1 MSRIQALADAY
12 RQGHRLVSDEVSAR
26 LSTIQTQDPTI
37 KAFLS
42 VQSDLAMAQ
51 ANDLDHRFQKG
62 DPMPLLA
69 GIPIGIKDNIHING
83 RPTTCASKMLAT
95 YTAPYDAS
103 VSRHLLSQ
111 DAILIGKTNMDE
123 FAMGSST
130 EHSAFQT
137 TRNPRDVTRVPGGS
151 SGGSAAAVAADMVV
165 AALGSDTGGSIRQ
178 PAAFCGI
185 VGLKPTY
192 GRVSRY
198 GLVAFASSLDQIG
211 PLTHTVEDAAILLD
225 AISGFDPLDSTA
237 STHPPTT
244 CYHHLRPDIQG
255 MSIGVPHELLGEAID
270 PAVKASV
277 ITALDQLAAHGAR
290 WESFSMPVLNAA
302 VSTYYIIAP
311 AEASSN
317 LARFDGVRY
326 GYRHPNGRTVKDM
339 ITNSRGHGLG
349 DEVKRRII
357 IGTYV
362 LSSGYYDAYYN
373 QAQQVRRAI
382 TQSFHTAFQRYD
394 LIVTPTAPST
404 AFELGAHHRDP
415 LGMYLADIATI
426 PVNMAGLP
434 AISIPCNPDPSG
446 LPIGLQLIA
455 PAFEEQRLLNAALLH
470 QTLSM
475 ATHTPKETL

>member
-1 MSRIQALADAY
+1 MSHIQALADAY
-12 RQGHRLVSDEVSAR
+12 RQGHHRVSAEVTTR
-26 LSTIQTQDPTI
+26 LATIQHHDPTI
-37 KAFLS
+37 QAFLS
-42 VQSDLAMAQ
+42 VQADLAMAHAQ
-51 ANDLDHRFQKG
+51 ELDQRFQKG
-62 DPMPLLA
+62 DTLPLLA
-69 GIPIGIKDNIHING
+69 GIPVAIKDNIHIKG
-83 RPTTCASKMLAT
+83 RHTTCASKILAS
-95 YTAPYDAS
+95 YTAPYDAT
-103 VSRHLLSQ
+103 VSGHLHAQ
-111 DAILIGKTNMDE
+111 GAIVMGKTNMDE

-130 EHSAFQT
+130 EQSAFQT

-178 PAAFCGI
+178 PAAFCGV

-225 AISGFDPLDSTA
+225 AISGFDPMDSTSSNRPA
-237 STHPPTT
+237 TR
-244 CYHHLRPDIQG
+244 CYDGLRADIRG
-255 MSIGVPHELLGEAID
+255 MRIGVPAELLGDTID
-270 PAVKASV
+270 PAVKESV
-277 ITALDQLAAHGAR
+277 IAALDQLATHGAS
-290 WESFSMPVLNAA
+290 WEPFSMPALNAA

-326 GYRHPNGRTVKDM
+326 GYRHPNGSTVKDM
-339 ITNSRGHGLG
+339 IATSRGHGFG

-362 LSSGYYDAYYN
+362 LSAGYYDAYYH
-373 QAQQVRRAI
+373 QAQRVRRAI
-382 TQSFHTAFQRYD
+382 GQQFQAAFATYD
-394 LIVTPTAPST
+394 LIVTPTAPTT
-404 AFELGAHHRDP
+404 AFELGAHDRDP
-415 LGMYLADIATI
+415 LGMYVADIATI

-434 AISIPCNPDPSG
+434 AISIPCRPAPSG

-475 ATHTPKETL
+475 PTTQKEKP